1 MNVDLGRVQSFID
14 WLKTKVF
21 LDARSSSAKNRKVK
35 RGQVYRCN
43 FGCGVGSEMQKD
55 RPALVIQNDPANNSS
70 GNTIVVPIT
79 HDKSTLPC
87 TYSFASKVD
96 SSGIVILDGQVNTS
110 NVMCVSKARLG
121 DYICDLTKA
130 EMDEVD
136 ATLARTLDIMKHYN
150 SVEKKLEKKKER
162 IEQLINERNE
172 YQDSLKEIMSQLEV
186 ENIEDAIL
194 AIKKLKNS

>member
-21 LDARSSSAKNRKVK
+21 LDARSSNAKNRKVK

-79 HDKSTLPC
+79 HDKSTLLC
-87 TYSFASKVD
+87 TYTFTSKVD

-186 ENIEDAIL
+186 ENVEDAIL
-194 AIKKLKNS
+194 AIEKLKNC